1 MSVTT
6 LLANRIFIRAT
17 HYFDVGMIMSLVVT
31 KMAVVVIKS
40 ECPRLSPRRVNSSG
54 RKAG

>member
-1 MSVTT
+1 MSVTG
-6 LLANRIFIRAT
+6 LLFNRKYIHRLT
-17 HYFDVGMIMSLVVT
+17 RYFDVGMIMSLVT